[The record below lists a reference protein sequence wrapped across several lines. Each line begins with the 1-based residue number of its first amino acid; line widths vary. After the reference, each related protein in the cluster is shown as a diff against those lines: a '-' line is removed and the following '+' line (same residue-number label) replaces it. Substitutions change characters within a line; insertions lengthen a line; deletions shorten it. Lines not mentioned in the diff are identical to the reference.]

1 MKKNTNNTMSTINT
15 IIAIGLD
22 NSPENMGMSGQFY
35 KPMWAKSHEEFVER
49 LIALYS
55 EGDRL
60 YDSAYYGTGNA
71 GPIGEV
77 KVISQKGYT
86 YVYLI
91 DSYGNWEARLFS
103 HNIIARDYP
112 SYKGY
117 KIALAKEEY
126 KKHLLDKYGYI
137 PESVAI

>member
-1 MKKNTNNTMSTINT
+1 MTNMNINT
-15 IIAIGLD
+15 IKTISDIIITGLK
-22 NSPENMGMSGQFY
+22 NSPDHMGIGGPFY
-35 KPMWAKSHEEFVER
+35 RYMWAGSHEEFVKKLE
-49 LIALYS
+49 ALYA
-55 EGDRL
+55 EGDRM

-77 KVISQKGYT
+77 KFISHKGYT

-126 KKHLLDKYGYI
+126 KKHLLDEYGYI
-137 PESVAI
+137 PESVVI